1 MYNIKIFNKSKK
13 MVDTYRNIET
23 VKYLDIL
30 GEDII
35 VSDEEM
41 LTHAFPTNTNYH
53 LYSKDGNY
61 SIDASIIG
69 TFEVS
74 TIS

>member
-13 MVDTYRNIET
+13 MVATYRNIET
-23 VKYLDIL
+23 VKYVDIL
-30 GEDII
+30 GESII
-35 VSDEEM
+35 VSGDEL
-41 LTHAFPTNTNYH
+41 LTHEFPTKSDYH

-61 SIDASIIG
+61 SIDSSVIG

-74 TIS
+74 TRP